1 MKPRRV
7 YVPLR
12 GSLRRDSQR
21 ITEMRARWPV
31 NRMAVSYREDQ
42 LGRLLQSP
50 CDREAFIWWLQ
61 LEDLSEIW
69 AAWSRD
75 LRMI

>member
-1 MKPRRV
+1 MKPRRIS
-7 YVPLR
+7 VPLR

-42 LGRLLQSP
+42 LGRLL
-50 CDREAFIWWLQ
+50 
-61 LEDLSEIW
+61 
-69 AAWSRD
+69 
-75 LRMI
+75 